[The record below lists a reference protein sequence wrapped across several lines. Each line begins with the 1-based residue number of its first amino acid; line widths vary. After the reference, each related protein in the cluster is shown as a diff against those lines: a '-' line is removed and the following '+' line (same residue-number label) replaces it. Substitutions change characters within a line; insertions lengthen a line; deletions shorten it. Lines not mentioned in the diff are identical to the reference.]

1 MAVLMEEHGPAGPD
15 GNLAGRKV
23 GLLSA
28 VVLLVVPQLYGQTRY
43 HAAAAPVGY
52 LATSERDAAAG
63 NQVQTADVDMDGD
76 LDVIVGGVALLLND
90 GRGNLRDVSATHM
103 PPPPPFDNIVWY
115 VVVSTT
121 AVGDLD
127 GDGDP
132 DLLSGRGGG
141 YWLGPSE
148 NRLYLNDGTGHFSA
162 VPVSNTILSSVKES
176 TNALVIADFDGNGSL
191 DVFSG
196 NRSFDRLYL
205 NQGGG
210 SFALVPLPLTGRNTY
225 AVAAGDVDGD
235 GDVDVVLGK
244 WTGWPRSTGVQNVL
258 LLNDGRANF
267 TVSSLLPLTKDPTT
281 AVALADVDRD
291 LDLDLIVAN
300 DYDFGTQQF
309 FSNVLYLNDGTGRF
323 LTPGNLPVDG
333 DQTYSMAVGDV
344 DGDGSDDIVF
354 GNRGIPAVQDRLYL
368 NDGSGT
374 FIDATAISL
383 PPAPSFLTLDLRLA
397 DLDRDGDAD
406 LLVTG
411 LQLGNNDADLSLLGQ
426 LGKQTLL
433 LTNATRQ
440 LYAPTPA
447 RIGGQLTLELHAI
460 STTGVAALPW
470 LSLGLLPSPV
480 RVGALGWFHLDP
492 ATLTPGGA
500 FVMPPGVQR
509 LSVSYPIPPA
519 PRLVGLSIFGQAG
532 FLETSPQANG
542 QLSNA
547 VHAVILR

>member
-210 SFALVPLPLTGRNTY
+210 SFALVPL
-225 AVAAGDVDGD
+225 
-235 GDVDVVLGK
+235 
-244 WTGWPRSTGVQNVL
+244 Q
-258 LLNDGRANF
+258 
-267 TVSSLLPLTKDPTT
+267 
-281 AVALADVDRD
+281 
-291 LDLDLIVAN
+291 
-300 DYDFGTQQF
+300 
-309 FSNVLYLNDGTGRF
+309 
-323 LTPGNLPVDG
+323 
-333 DQTYSMAVGDV
+333 
-344 DGDGSDDIVF
+344 
-354 GNRGIPAVQDRLYL
+354 
-368 NDGSGT
+368 
-374 FIDATAISL
+374 
-383 PPAPSFLTLDLRLA
+383 SFLRILSAIGSTRAASMRTFGRSSASPTCLLQTGEGSSKSGPSASRSNSIRSGKNGLA
-397 DLDRDGDAD
+397 YANRDSAS
-406 LLVTG
+406 TWRR
-411 LQLGNNDADLSLLGQ
+411 
-426 LGKQTLL
+426 
-433 LTNATRQ
+433 TR
-440 LYAPTPA
+440 
-447 RIGGQLTLELHAI
+447 R
-460 STTGVAALPW
+460 
-470 LSLGLLPSPV
+470 
-480 RVGALGWFHLDP
+480 
-492 ATLTPGGA
+492 
-500 FVMPPGVQR
+500 
-509 LSVSYPIPPA
+509 
-519 PRLVGLSIFGQAG
+519 
-532 FLETSPQANG
+532 
-542 QLSNA
+542 
-547 VHAVILR
+547 